1 VTTTAAQGAGT
12 QPEPSDRGATDG
24 RAPLFR
30 NGYALMLNTVVSGA
44 LGLGYWWLAAR
55 YYSKADMGRGS
66 AAIAAMKLLSSL
78 TAVGFTG
85 ALARFVP
92 VAGRNTGRLLARA
105 YVLNALASTAITALF
120 LAALPLWGTHY
131 DFLRGWLRVGGFLV
145 AVLAW
150 SWLTLQDGVLI
161 GLRAA
166 VWVPAGNLSFSV
178 GKAVLLVLVAGAI
191 PATGV
196 FVSWVAAIALSVVPL
211 GLLIVRRLVPRQIA
225 AADPE
230 VQPPS
235 TRQIRRFIAG
245 DYTGSLFNLLVTF
258 FVPVLVAAR
267 VTPDQN
273 AVYYIINTIGGTLDL
288 LAVNM
293 AASLTVE
300 SARQPALL
308 GANTRGA
315 LARMA
320 WVTLPCFAVLAAG
333 ARPILDVFGPG
344 YAAAGAPLLRW
355 LAAAGFTRVIVEVY
369 FGTLRARSRTRQVA
383 LLQGLMCALVLSLS
397 LVLMPRMGIAGVGLA
412 VLLSQS
418 AVALCALPG
427 LVRVL
432 RGRADP
438 PTGALPVDPRDPRA
452 TTEGAL

>member
-1 VTTTAAQGAGT
+1 MTTTTAQGAAT
-12 QPEPSDRGATDG
+12 EPEPSGRGAPDG

-44 LGLGYWWLAAR
+44 LGLGYWWLAALH
-55 YYSKADMGRGS
+55 YSKADMGEGS
-66 AAIAAMKLLSSL
+66 AAIAAMKLLASL
-78 TAVGFTG
+78 TALGFTG

-92 VAGRNTGRLLARA
+92 VAGRTTGRLLARA
-105 YVLNALASTAITALF
+105 YALNALASTVITVLF
-120 LAALPLWGTHY
+120 LVALPLWGTHY
-131 DFLRGWLRVGGFLV
+131 DFLRGWLRAGGFLV

-166 VWVPAGNLSFSV
+166 VWVPVGNLSFSV
-178 GKAVLLVLVAGAI
+178 GKAVLLVVLAGAI

-225 AADPE
+225 AAE
-230 VQPPS
+230 TGTQPPS
-235 TRQIRRFIAG
+235 TRQIGRFIAG

-320 WVTLPCFAVLAAG
+320 WVTLPCFALLGAG
-333 ARPILDVFGPG
+333 ADPILDVFGPG
-344 YAAAGAPLLRW
+344 YASAGAPLLRW

-383 LLQGLMCALVLSLS
+383 LLQALMCALVLSLS
-397 LVLMPRMGIAGVGLA
+397 LMLMPRMGIAGVGLA

-418 AVALCALPG
+418 TVALCALPG

-438 PTGALPVDPRDPRA
+438 PAGATPAQSRA
-452 TTEGAL
+452 TTEGAS